1 MTMIPTDCYYTKEH
15 EWVRLDGATFVVIGI
30 TEFAQDQLGDV
41 IYVNLPEIGS
51 EIQQFAQTGE
61 AESVKAVSDLFSP
74 VTGTVVEVNSN
85 LQDTPELVNQDPYG
99 EGWMLKVELSGTEQL
114 SKLLSSDQYS
124 DFLDSGEH

>member
-1 MTMIPTDCYYTKEH
+1 MIPKDCYYSKEH
-15 EWVRLDGATFVVIGI
+15 EWVRIEDSKLVVIGI

-51 EIQQFAQTGE
+51 EMQQFAQMGE

-74 VTGTVVEVNSN
+74 VTGIVVKVNEN
-85 LQDTPELVNQDPYG
+85 LQDAPELVNQDPYG
-99 EGWMLKVELSGTEQL
+99 DGWMLKVELSDTEQL
-114 SKLLSSDQYS
+114 SYLFSSDQYS

>member
-1 MTMIPTDCYYTKEH
+1 M
-15 EWVRLDGATFVVIGI
+15 RLDGATFVVIGI

-51 EIQQFAQTGE
+51 EIQQFAQMGE